1 MIKCLMSKL
10 NLPKN
15 GHKFES
21 VAKYALFIAP
31 LQNHCWSLLT
41 VKFTFLRLLFFFWPL
56 FSFFLL
62 VSLFFFFFFF
72 LLLLFLLLLFFL
84 LFFFSFSL
92 LASVCAVQ
100 HLHSKWHRHDQT
112 TFASKIENL
121 NLVRF
126 ERKQL
131 LCVNCFTCWST
142 NVPRRAETLKF

>member
-1 MIKCLMSKL
+1 MSHVWVEFTQKWSQIWVGCKIPAFYSSP
-10 NLPKN
+10 PK
-15 GHKFES
+15 
-21 VAKYALFIAP
+21 P
-31 LQNHCWSLLT
+31 LLKSTDRQIHFFTPSFFLLA
-41 VKFTFLRLLFFFWPL
+41 TFFLLHL
-56 FSFFLL
+56 FSFF
-62 VSLFFFFFFF
+62 SSS
-72 LLLLFLLLLFFL
+72 
-84 LFFFSFSL
+84 FFFSFSL

-126 ERKQL
+126 EREQL